1 MRKSLR
7 RRTSLVDTV
16 KARFV
21 LESANDHDSD
31 MDPARS
37 IFRKLTTS
45 PDLFF
50 FEKKISLRFG
60 FRG

>member
-50 FEKKISLRFG
+50 LKKK
-60 FRG
+60 